1 MEKFFLPIFFIGFF
15 GMQVVILIF
24 WKYINGRSN
33 LNQER
38 LQNLENNQNNNSN
51 PEIEMVDLHKLQDEL
66 KKLNAEHQ
74 ALFASEPLISLKDE
88 KFLLRLQQLDLQNL
102 DFSDSIKLVMK
113 SDKEITRRNNHHKEN
128 LYMKILQNCK
138 IYDALSIKTNS
149 CKSSPDIKQP
159 ILS

>member
-1 MEKFFLPIFFIGFF
+1 
-15 GMQVVILIF
+15 MQVVILIF

-88 KFLLRLQQLDLQNL
+88 KF
-102 DFSDSIKLVMK
+102 
-113 SDKEITRRNNHHKEN
+113 
-128 LYMKILQNCK
+128 
-138 IYDALSIKTNS
+138 
-149 CKSSPDIKQP
+149 
-159 ILS
+159 